1 MTGNRGIVVS
11 ELRRIKTSNVSLHSQ
26 AELYLRDLIG
36 NGTYQLGQKLPSEGI
51 LAERLGISRPTL
63 REALHNLEVEGI
75 IVRKHG
81 VGTFVSPSPANRL
94 ESGLE
99 VLESIEHIAGRMGL
113 STKMGTAEIEERAPR
128 SNEIAGL
135 ACGPQE
141 TVLSVARVI
150 QVDSKPVAY
159 LWDVVPTRYL
169 CRQDLDDGFEGSVLD
184 IFLKRGHPDLLYSFT
199 MLAAT
204 AADGVLAQ
212 QLEVPHKTPL
222 LRLEA
227 KLFTQDNTVVDYS
240 ISNFVP
246 DYFYFHVIRRIGS

>member
-1 MTGNRGIVVS
+1 MVS
-11 ELRRIKTSNVSLHSQ
+11 ELRRIKTTNKSLHSQ

-36 NGTYQLGQKLPSEGI
+36 NGTYRPGQKLPSEGI
-51 LAERLGISRPTL
+51 FAERLGISRPTL

-113 STKMGTAEIEERAPR
+113 STQVGTAEIEERAPKP
-128 SNEIAGL
+128 NEIAGL
-135 ACGPQE
+135 ECGPQE

-150 QVDSKPVAY
+150 LVGAKPVAY

-169 CRQDLDDGFEGSVLD
+169 RRDDLDDKFEGSVLD
-184 IFLKRGHPDLLYSFT
+184 IFLKRGHPSLLYSFT
-199 MLAAT
+199 RLAAT
-204 AADGVLAQ
+204 AADGVLAR
-212 QLEVPHKTPL
+212 QLDVPRKTPL
-222 LRLEA
+222 LSLEA
-227 KLFTQDNTVVDYS
+227 KLFTRDNIVVDYS
-240 ISNFVP
+240 ISNFIP
-246 DYFYFHVIRRIGS
+246 DHFYFHVIRRIGS